1 MSTLPADCCVARV
14 HLFVC
19 EPCPGGNMEHRG
31 VLETGAE
38 VNIELAATDVLITVS
53 IVTISRYLL
62 RQPLP
67 GALGGQCLAGD

>member
-1 MSTLPADCCVARV
+1 
-14 HLFVC
+14 
-19 EPCPGGNMEHRG
+19 MEHRG